1 MGEMAYGAAYVK
13 VCSTLLSIARTYP
26 AYPANTL
33 SARITRNQPHAAVI
47 GRKASALAT
56 VPMGS

>member
-1 MGEMAYGAAYVK
+1 MGEMAYGVAYVK
-13 VCSTLLSIARTYP
+13 VCSILLSIARTYP
-26 AYPANTL
+26 AYPADTI
-33 SARITRNQPHAAVI
+33 SARVARNQPQAAVI